1 MDCRLYQKS
10 LTLAAVLL
18 GMAVPAVSIVPE
30 SAIISQTL
38 QLQTQPPQLQTQP
51 PQLQLPRQQPAQ
63 PQSAQSQLSLQKLT
77 QLQPAQP
84 QLPQQKGQPKG
95 QQERAQST
103 AQTRWRDSLSVLNQL
118 IAVSPWS
125 ADLHLRKAAVNLELQ
140 QWQYAAE
147 EYGLVLQHEPQNLAA
162 LFFRAYANTHLRH
175 YDLARN
181 DYNDLLAVV
190 PRHYEGRLSLAYV
203 LQQMNRRQEAI
214 DQLNQLVEQHPDS
227 ASGYALRA
235 SLEHEARQD
244 EAALYD
250 WQRALTLDPKNVS
263 YVVAET
269 ELLLALGRREEA
281 RRTLDE
287 AVSRGIPRGLLIEW
301 YRRCG
306 R

>member
-1 MDCRLYQKS
+1 MDCKLYQKS
-10 LTLAAVLL
+10 LTLAAVLWWL
-18 GMAVPAVSIVPE
+18 AVPAVAGVPGSG
-30 SAIISQTL
+30 SAMISQTL
-38 QLQTQPPQLQTQP
+38 Q
-51 PQLQLPRQQPAQ
+51 QQI
-63 PQSAQSQLSLQKLT
+63 S
-77 QLQPAQP
+77 QP
-84 QLPQQKGQPKG
+84 QLLQQQAPQRKG
-95 QQERAQST
+95 QQERPQST

-125 ADLHLRKAAVNLELQ
+125 SDLHLRKAAVNLELQ
-140 QWQYAAE
+140 QWQYAVE
-147 EYGLVLQHEPQNLAA
+147 EYGLVLQREPQNLAA

-181 DYNDLLAVV
+181 DYKDLLAVV

-250 WQRALTLDPKNVS
+250 WQRASVLDPKNAS
-263 YVVAET
+263 YVTAET
-269 ELLLALGRREEA
+269 DLLLAMGRREEA
-281 RRTLDE
+281 RRTLDK